1 MESRAERKEGKVKQ
15 MQENKAPDKVY
26 AKPLKQR
33 KKRRWT
39 KDDTELTILALPT
52 TVWYILFCYLPMFG
66 IILAFKDYKITPG
79 ANFLTSLLNSKWVLF
94 DNFKYFFGLRD
105 FPQILRNTILYNLVF
120 IVLDIVL
127 PVGLAILI
135 NNIYSKRK
143 SKTYQTLMFMPHFMS
158 WVVVSYFV
166 YAFLVTDK
174 GLLNAVVRFFGG
186 ENIPWYSSPKYW
198 PAIIIIMHIWK
209 VLGYKMVVYLASIT
223 GIDSSLYEAAMLDGA
238 NKAQQARYITIPHL
252 RPIIIMMFILA
263 VGGIFSSDFGLFY
276 QVSRGANQPLTPMV
290 ATLDV
295 KVYQMLTSGT
305 VSISKTAAASLF
317 QSIVGCITILTANA
331 IVRKVDKASA
341 LI

>member
-1 MESRAERKEGKVKQ
+1 
-15 MQENKAPDKVY
+15 MQENKATAKTQ
-26 AKPLKQR
+26 AKPAALK
-33 KKRRWT
+33 KSKWT
-39 KDDTELTILALPT
+39 KDDTELSILALPT
-52 TVWYILFCYLPMFG
+52 FVWYILFCYLPIFG
-66 IILAFKDYKITPG
+66 IILAFKDYTITPG

-105 FPQILRNTILYNLVF
+105 FGQILRNTILYNLVF

-127 PVGLAILI
+127 PVGLAII
-135 NNIYSKRK
+135 ISNIYSKWK

-174 GLLNAVVRFFGG
+174 GLLNSVIAAFGG
-186 ENIPWYSSPKYW
+186 EKVPWYSTPGAW
-198 PAIIIIMHIWK
+198 PFIIVIMHIWK
-209 VLGYKMVVYLASIT
+209 TIGYKMVVYLASIT
-223 GIDSSLYEAAMLDGA
+223 GIDNSLYEAAVLDGA
-238 NKAQQARYITIPHL
+238 TKFQQARYITIPSL
-252 RPIIIMMFILA
+252 KPIIIMMFILA

-295 KVYQMLTSGT
+295 KIYQMLTSGT
-305 VSISKTAAASLF
+305 IGLGKTTAASLF
-317 QSIVGCITILTANA
+317 QAVVGCITILTANA
-331 IVRKVDKASA
+331 IVRKYDRASA

>member
-1 MESRAERKEGKVKQ
+1 
-15 MQENKAPDKVY
+15 MQENKTPATVR
-26 AKPLKQR
+26 AKPLTQG
-33 KKRRWT
+33 KKRRRWT

-79 ANFLTSLLNSKWVLF
+79 ANFLTSLLKSDWVLF

-120 IVLDIVL
+120 IILDIVL

-143 SKTYQTLMFMPHFMS
+143 SKAYQTLMFMPHFMS

-174 GLLNAVVRFFGG
+174 GLLNAVIRFFGG
-186 ENIPWYSSPKYW
+186 ENIPWYSTPAFW
-198 PAIIIIMHIWK
+198 PVILIIMHIWK

-238 NKAQQARYITIPHL
+238 NKTQQAWYITIPHL

-276 QVSRGANQPLTPMV
+276 QVSRGANQPLTPVV

-295 KVYQMLTSGT
+295 KVYQMLTSNT
-305 VSISKTAAASLF
+305 VSVSKVAAASLF